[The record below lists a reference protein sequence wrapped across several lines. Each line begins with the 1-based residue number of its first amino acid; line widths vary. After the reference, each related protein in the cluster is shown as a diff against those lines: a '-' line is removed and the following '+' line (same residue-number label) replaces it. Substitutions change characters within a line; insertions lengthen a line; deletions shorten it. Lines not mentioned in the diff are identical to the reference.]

1 MNRRWSALALSATAV
16 GAFAFT
22 ATEAAADPHPDRE
35 FTVVKTDPPAW
46 PDEGTG
52 FPGDGDKVPEYSYPN
67 YDPKYEP
74 QVRDARY
81 GVTPVQAA
89 SAAAKVSKSDA
100 GETALQMG
108 ASALGAA
115 GLCFGGMWLVRRHHR
130 PAT

>member
-35 FTVVKTDPPAW
+35 ITAVATDPPGW

-52 FPGDGDKVPEYSYPN
+52 YPADGAKVQEYNYPN
-67 YDPKYEP
+67 YDPAYE
-74 QVRDARY
+74 QQYRDPRY
-81 GVTPVQAA
+81 GVTPVQDTPAA
-89 SAAAKVSKSDA
+89 QVSKADT
-100 GETALQMG
+100 GDTALQVG

-115 GLCFGGMWLVRRHHR
+115 GLAFGGIWMLRRHHR
-130 PAT
+130 AAA